1 MKNVIFKERM
11 KRESSNPEKLGLILK
26 RNLKS
31 LGLERK
37 VKGHKI
43 ISFWKEVVGEKIAS
57 QAEPFKLEGSKLYI
71 KVESASWRTELFF
84 MKDKIIK
91 QINQYSNDNL
101 VKDIIF
107 LNR

>member
-1 MKNVIFKERM
+1 M
-11 KRESSNPEKLGLILK
+11 KRASSNPEKLGFILN

-31 LGLERK
+31 LGLEK
-37 VKGHKI
+37 KIKGQRI
-43 ISFWKEVVGEKIAS
+43 ISFWKDVVGEPIAS
-57 QAEPFKLEGSKLYI
+57 HTEPFKIEDFKLYI
-71 KVESASWRTELFF
+71 KVESACWRTELFF

-91 QINQYSNDNL
+91 QINQYINDNL